1 MSDYWWYNNF
11 SRPVVIS
18 NLTLCK
24 HQGRRKCWQ
33 SPYSSNYVP
42 VLRQRLNNA
51 FECTYKTCSFGI
63 SFILVLNKTS
73 HFLPERA
80 EITASHRD
88 HCSLTDMSSPH
99 IQAHTHT
106 YVQLKRAVPVSVSV
120 PKRVSSKW
128 HLVVR
133 SDLSRREEKGRPA
146 IQLLTFPVAQTHK
159 CEIIG
164 KTGTNRVKSGCPP
177 LLVVFSKASIHSL
190 LLLIYRVIH

>member
-1 MSDYWWYNNF
+1 M
-11 SRPVVIS
+11 
-18 NLTLCK
+18 
-24 HQGRRKCWQ
+24 
-33 SPYSSNYVP
+33 
-42 VLRQRLNNA
+42 
-51 FECTYKTCSFGI
+51 
-63 SFILVLNKTS
+63 LNKTS

-133 SDLSRREEKGRPA
+133 SDLSRREETGRPA

-164 KTGTNRVKSGCPP
+164 KTGTNRVKSGCLPV
-177 LLVVFSKASIHSL
+177 LVVFSKASIHSS
-190 LLLIYRVIH
+190 LLLIFRVIH